1 MLAERLRFTK
11 VTVAKRKSEETPA
24 AIPFNRLLGLEV
36 VGVHEDGLTVG
47 CRIRPDLLNSHG
59 VLHGGVTA
67 TLVDAAVGMASVR
80 HFDGKRMVTT
90 VELKLNY
97 FLPIAEG
104 RVTAR
109 ARLLRVGSSLVV
121 GSVEVKD
128 RKRRLAAFGTATYKI
143 LS

>member
-1 MLAERLRFTK
+1 M
-11 VTVAKRKSEETPA
+11 AKRRFEQTPA
-24 AIPFNRLLGLEV
+24 TIPFNGLLGLEV
-36 VGVHEDGLTVG
+36 VAVHKDGLTVG
-47 CRIRPDLLNSHG
+47 CRLRPELLNSHG

-80 HFDGKRMVTT
+80 HLGGKRAVTT

-128 RKRRLAAFGTATYKI
+128 HQRRLAAFGTATYKI